1 MELLGFVGV
10 LIALAALATRFGV
23 DSRETVIIN

>member
-1 MELLGFVGV
+1 MELLGFVAT

-23 DSRETVIIN
+23 DTRETVIID